1 MKIEMPQL
9 PFEVGDLEPIVS
21 ANTITFHYGK
31 HLQGYVN
38 ALQSVIKGTE
48 YDGKSIE
55 EIVKNAPNGAIYN
68 NAGQIFNH
76 VFYFLQLCK
85 SKVNNKPQGK
95 LLKAIEDTFGSFEE
109 FQTQFTQA
117 ALTQFGSGW
126 AWLSEDKD
134 GKLIIT
140 KESNAECPLRKGLN
154 PLFVIDVW
162 EHAYYLDYQN
172 RRADYVAALWSIVDW
187 SVIEKRMK

>member
-140 KESNAECPLRKGLN
+140 KESNAECPLRRGLN
-154 PLFVIDVW
+154 PLLVVDVW

>member
-140 KESNAECPLRKGLN
+140 KESNAECPLRRGLN
-154 PLFVIDVW
+154 PLLVVDVW

-172 RRADYVAALWSIVDW
+172 RRADYVAALWSLVDW
-187 SVIEKRMK
+187 SVVEKRMK

>member
-140 KESNAECPLRKGLN
+140 KESNAECPLRRGLN

-187 SVIEKRMK
+187 SVVEKRMK

>member
-140 KESNAECPLRKGLN
+140 KESNAECPLRRGLN

-172 RRADYVAALWSIVDW
+172 RRADYVAVLWSLVDW